1 MFSNALWMV
10 FLHVCLLNRGCTL
23 MGVDVCLHCMLC
35 VPPLPTPHP
44 PNPPTPP
51 PALSRMARVLSVTEP
66 VVDSSQW

>member
-1 MFSNALWMV
+1 MFSNALWIV
-10 FLHVCLLNRGCTL
+10 FLHVCLLNRGYTL

-35 VPPLPTPHP
+35 VPPLPT
-44 PNPPTPP
+44 PTPP